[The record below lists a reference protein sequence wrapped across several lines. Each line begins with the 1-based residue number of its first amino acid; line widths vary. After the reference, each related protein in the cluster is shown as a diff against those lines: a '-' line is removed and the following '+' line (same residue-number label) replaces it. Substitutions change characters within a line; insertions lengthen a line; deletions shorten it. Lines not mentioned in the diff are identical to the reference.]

1 MITGRWTAN
10 YQQLTEN
17 PAFARTT
24 NQRPWWQ
31 YWPRRMGNEGEQQRI
46 VYEMT
51 TVTYDTIT
59 MMMQRSERNFFD
71 LFGQRQQHNDEAGM
85 RINVLHRQRLQQH
98 TGGWAL
104 EGLDK
109 GGLVS
114 S

>member
-1 MITGRWTAN
+1 
-10 YQQLTEN
+10 
-17 PAFARTT
+17 
-24 NQRPWWQ
+24 
-31 YWPRRMGNEGEQQRI
+31 
-46 VYEMT
+46 MT

-59 MMMQRSERNFFD
+59 MTVQRSEKTFFD
-71 LFGQRQQHNDEAGM
+71 LFGQRQQHNEEAGM
-85 RINVLHRQRLQQH
+85 RIYVLHRQRLQHH

>member
-1 MITGRWTAN
+1 
-10 YQQLTEN
+10 
-17 PAFARTT
+17 
-24 NQRPWWQ
+24 
-31 YWPRRMGNEGEQQRI
+31 MGSEGEQQRI

-71 LFGQRQQHNDEAGM
+71 LFGQR
-85 RINVLHRQRLQQH
+85 LQQH

-109 GGLVS
+109 GGLVRLNKDGLVTS
-114 S
+114 